1 MTLPRTVADVLA
13 DHVVF
18 EIECID
24 RMYCN
29 VYVPQLQHAGGLL
42 GYVQR
47 QLGLPIASTA
57 PLGKITDAFSTAMH
71 RFARDQ
77 RVPWVD
83 FARGQRKD
91 DVMHQHLATFTGE
104 EGVLFIGRA
113 QEKTRLFR
121 TEHRRDAHGES
132 YPWIVKTTGVVNQ
145 FYVYAIDADFG
156 PFFLKFCSYF
166 PYNAKLCLNG
176 HEWAKRQATKAGIGF
191 TALDNGFA
199 ALDDPADV
207 ERLQAICDQ
216 FGAEQIDALLRK
228 WLAILPHPFTAADR
242 AAGYRY
248 DIAVWQAEFSLTQV
262 LDRPISGR
270 VFFEQVIRDNLDTG
284 RPDQVALIFDR
295 RLMRTGPR
303 ATPGPFRTRV
313 ITEGVTPSLH
323 IDYKH
328 TQVKQ
333 YHKEGRAL
341 RTETTINDS
350 TDFRIGKRLTNLPAL
365 REVGFSANR
374 RLLGVQRLSHNPIRA
389 AEAFAAVHQPITTDT
404 GQRIPGLRLGD
415 RRAHAL
421 LQALL
426 VFRLLIPTGFSN
438 RDLRQL
444 LAGLLGRRPGEITT
458 GQAGYDL
465 RRLRVHGLITR
476 IPGTHR
482 YRLTDTG
489 AGHAMLLTH
498 IHTRLLA
505 PGLAQLTDPDP
516 PMPTALRA
524 AARNYQHALDQLTR
538 QAGLAA

>member
-18 EIECID
+18 EVECID

-42 GYVQR
+42 GYIQR

-57 PLGKITDAFSTAMH
+57 PLGKITDAFSAAMR
-71 RFARDQ
+71 RFAREQ
-77 RVPWVD
+77 RVAWVD
-83 FARGQRKD
+83 FVKGQRKD
-91 DVMHQHLATFTGE
+91 DVMHEHLARFTGE

-113 QEKTRLFR
+113 QEKTSLFR
-121 TEHRRDAHGES
+121 TERRRDANGDS

-145 FYVYAIDADFG
+145 FYVYAVDEDFG
-156 PFFLKFCSYF
+156 PFFLKFGSYF

-176 HEWAKRQATKAGIGF
+176 HEWTKRQAAKDGIEF

-199 ALDDPADV
+199 TCEDPAG
-207 ERLQAICDQ
+207 LQAICDRLGPQ
-216 FGAEQIDALLRK
+216 HIDALLRK

-248 DIAVWQAEFSLTQV
+248 DISILQAEFSLTQV
-262 LDRPISGR
+262 LDQPVSGR
-270 VFFEQVIRDNLDTG
+270 VFFEHVIRDNLDAG
-284 RPDQVALIFDR
+284 RPDRVSLVFDR
-295 RLMRTGPR
+295 RLRAKGPR
-303 ATPGPFRTRV
+303 PTPGRFRTRV
-313 ITEGVTPSLH
+313 ITEGVTPSVY

-333 YHKEGRAL
+333 YHKHGRAL
-341 RTETTINDS
+341 RTETTINN
-350 TDFRIGKRLTNLPAL
+350 TRDFGIGKKLTNLPAL

-389 AEAFAAVHQPITTDT
+389 TQAFTAVHDPIITDT
-404 GQRIPGLRLGD
+404 GQRIAGLRLGD

-426 VFRLLIPTGFSN
+426 VFRLLPGGFLN
-438 RDLRQL
+438 RDLRAL
-444 LAGLLGRRPGEITT
+444 LANLLGTHPDDISA
-458 GQAGYDL
+458 GQTSYDL
-465 RRLRVHGLITR
+465 RRLRAHGLITR
-476 IPGTHR
+476 VPGTHR
-482 YRLTDTG
+482 YRITDTG
-489 AGHAMLLTH
+489 LHHAMLLTH
-498 IHTRLLA
+498 LHTRLLH

-516 PMPTALRA
+516 PTPSALRT

-538 QAGLAA
+538 EAGFAA